1 MTVGNG
7 VAKWVSLAVSLEL
20 SLEVRLFALKIS
32 KRRNQS
38 VQDKN
43 LAESFV
49 IKVLRLPWL
58 SLRLRSSLQRV

>member
-1 MTVGNG
+1 MGNG